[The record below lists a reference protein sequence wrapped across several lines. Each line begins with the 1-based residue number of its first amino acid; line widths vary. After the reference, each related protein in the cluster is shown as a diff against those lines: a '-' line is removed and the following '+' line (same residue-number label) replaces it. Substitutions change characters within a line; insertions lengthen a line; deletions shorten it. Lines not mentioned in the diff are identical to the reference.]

1 MIKAFTCIYLLMHI
15 LVKYL
20 FLLTCL
26 CGISVCVKAQNDDKI
41 FDQYADFNIARMLN
55 KPDTAFKLGA
65 EILLNVNKL
74 SPKTQISFFN
84 GLAKLYEDNNLPNKA
99 QPLYEKVVAAAP
111 DYYVAHLALG
121 HIYLRKVDELA
132 KRVNTSVGDKA
143 AYNQYQ
149 KEYIVAVK
157 KVLPHLEK
165 VQACDPYDE
174 NLALI
179 KKLYTSLKDPAGYA
193 GLEDRLKPLRVKCLD
208 ILDDN

>member
-1 MIKAFTCIYLLMHI
+1 MRVLLKF
-15 LVKYL
+15 LVL
-20 FLLTCL
+20 QIGL
-26 CGISVCVKAQNDDKI
+26 CGIAICAEAQSADKV

-65 EILLNVNKL
+65 EILANVSKL
-74 SPKTQISFFN
+74 SPKTQISFYN
-84 GLAKLYEDNNLPNKA
+84 GLAKLYEDNNLLDRA

-132 KRVNTSVGDKA
+132 KKANTSVTYKA
-143 AYNQYQ
+143 AFNQYQ
-149 KEYIVAVK
+149 KEYMLAVK

-179 KKLYTSLKDPAGYA
+179 KKLYGSLKDPVGLA
-193 GLEDRLKPLRVKCLD
+193 GLESRLKPLRIKCLD
-208 ILDDN
+208 ILDEN

>member
-1 MIKAFTCIYLLMHI
+1 MRI
-15 LVKYL
+15 LFKYL

-26 CGISVCVKAQNDDKI
+26 CGMSVCVKAQSDDKI
-41 FDQYADFNIARMLN
+41 FDKYADFNIARMLN
-55 KPDTAFKLGA
+55 KSDTAFKLGA
-65 EILLNVNKL
+65 EILLNVGKL
-74 SPKTQISFFN
+74 SPKTQISFYN
-84 GLAKLYEDNNLPNKA
+84 GLAKLYEDNSQFDKA
-99 QPLYEKVVAAAP
+99 QPLYEKIVKAAP

-132 KRVNTSVGDKA
+132 KKANLTGGDKTA
-143 AYNQYQ
+143 FNQYQ
-149 KEYIVAVK
+149 KDYIAAVK

-179 KKLYTSLKDPAGYA
+179 KKLYGSLKDPAGFA
-193 GLEDRLKPLRVKCLD
+193 GLESRLKPLQVKCLD